1 MLNIKRQKW
10 GEMWAGGGGGWKL
23 ACFLKPY
30 LCSYMWRSYPTHTST
45 SHLKQTQFCPRDTR
59 LWQPFPNYIPN
70 LEPKSLPERELK
82 AWRTEIIPALLCFF
96 FLKKK
101 KKEKKTF
108 GKARPYNCFINYFV
122 CTLLVINHR
131 PTLFAKFKN
140 CENISMNKSVTS
152 IHH

>member
-10 GEMWAGGGGGWKL
+10 GEMGAGGGGGWKL

-82 AWRTEIIPALLCFF
+82 AWRTEIIPVLICVF
-96 FLKKK
+96 FLTKKK
-101 KKEKKTF
+101 RKKRKHLAKQD
-108 GKARPYNCFINYFV
+108 PIIV
-122 CTLLVINHR
+122 LLIILSVHYWLLIIGLHFSPSSR
-131 PTLFAKFKN
+131 IAKIFQWTN
-140 CENISMNKSVTS
+140 L
-152 IHH
+152 

>member
-10 GEMWAGGGGGWKL
+10 GEMGAGGWGVGGRWKL

-30 LCSYMWRSYPTHTST
+30 LCSYTWRSYPTHTWN
-45 SHLKQTQFCPRDTR
+45 SHLKHDCPRERR

-82 AWRTEIIPALLCFF
+82 ARRTEIIPALLCFF

-101 KKEKKTF
+101 KTKNHLAKQD
-108 GKARPYNCFINYFV
+108 PIIVLIIILSVHYW
-122 CTLLVINHR
+122 LLIIGLHCSPSSR
-131 PTLFAKFKN
+131 IAKIFQWRN
-140 CENISMNKSVTS
+140 L
-152 IHH
+152 